1 MQGEDPRVIEK
12 LMQQLVLARE
22 EAKRAI
28 EERDKALEQLKEREL
43 TAEKAER
50 ASKMKSLFP
59 LALLRLSQIKVRLLH
74 SLQINM

>member
-59 LALLRLSQIKVRLLH
+59 LVPLRLSQIKVRL
-74 SLQINM
+74 